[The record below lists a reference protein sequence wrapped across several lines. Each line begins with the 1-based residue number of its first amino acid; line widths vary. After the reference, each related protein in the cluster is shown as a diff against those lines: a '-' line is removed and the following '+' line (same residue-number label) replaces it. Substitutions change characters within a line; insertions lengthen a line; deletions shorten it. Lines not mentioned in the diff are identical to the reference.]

1 MLNLIAQ
8 FRAIFPDPLLEVGTV
23 VAIDNGMATVELAGG
38 GRIPA
43 RGIAGVTDR
52 VWVRNG
58 VIEGSAPTLTYVEE
72 EI

>member
-23 VAIDNGMATVELAGG
+23 VASDAGTYTIELAGG
-38 GRIPA
+38 GLIAA
-43 RGIAGVTDR
+43 RGPAAMTGR
-52 VWVRNG
+52 VWVRDG
-58 VIEGSAPTLTYVEE
+58 VIEGPAPTLTYVEE